1 MDFNENL
8 NELITNEIASLG
20 VTKFT
25 IALSG
30 GVDSMVLLDLLSKAK
45 RSSDVIKAIHI
56 NHNLHESSKEWVD
69 FVKDACKKYKLPLII
84 ESINPKQEGFGL
96 EAEAR
101 EQRYKKFKEIILDNE
116 CLLTAHH
123 LDDQIETTL
132 FRIFR
137 GTGLDGLRSIRKKAK
152 FGKGLLCRPLINIPR
167 EAIEQYAK
175 LNDIKWIEDPSNKN
189 IYFDRNYLRNNIVPS
204 IKKRWPNA
212 QKTITRLSS
221 LAENNQK
228 LLHEL
233 AKEDIGEIEKF
244 NVLDLGILS
253 NKSALRINNIFRFM
267 ILKNKMGIPSLK
279 VLENGIETLINAKS
293 DSPIITWDG
302 FSIRRYKNTLY
313 FFNPDLKQDEIRP
326 LKMKWFIDETIN
338 LGGNRGS
345 IQARF
350 IKGQGIALNKCPKSL
365 EIKYRKGGEQIKPSG
380 HKITKSLKNLFQEN
394 NVLPWVR
401 DQIPLFYLDEE
412 LISVGDLWFNQDY
425 KAKEQEDGFLISWD
439 RNIDIIHNS

>member
-1 MDFNENL
+1 MDFNQNL
-8 NELITNEIASLG
+8 NELIANEIDSLG
-20 VTKFT
+20 ATKYT

-45 RSSDVIKAIHI
+45 RSNYEVRAIHI
-56 NHNLHESSKEWVD
+56 NHNLYEGSKEWVD

-189 IYFDRNYLRNNIVPS
+189 IDFDRNYLRNNIVPS

-244 NVLDLGILS
+244 NVLDIGILS
-253 NKSALRINNIFRFM
+253 NKSSLRINNIFRFM
-267 ILKNKMGIPSLK
+267 ILKNRMGIPSLK

>member
-1 MDFNENL
+1 MNFNQNF
-8 NELITNEIASLG
+8 NELIANEIDSLG
-20 VTKFT
+20 ATKFT

-45 RSSDVIKAIHI
+45 RSSDEVRAIHI
-56 NHNLHESSKEWVD
+56 NHNLHEDSKEWID
-69 FVKDACKKYKLPLII
+69 FVKEACKKYKLPLII
-84 ESINPKQEGFGL
+84 ESIKPKQQGFGL
-96 EAEAR
+96 EADAR
-101 EQRYKKFKEIILDNE
+101 DQRYKKFKEIILDNE

-123 LDDQIETTL
+123 LDDQIETIL
-132 FRIFR
+132 YRIFR
-137 GTGLDGLRSIRKKAK
+137 GTGLDGLRSIRKNDK
-152 FGKGLLCRPLINIPR
+152 FGKGLLCRPFINVPR
-167 EAIEQYAK
+167 ADIEQYAK
-175 LNDIKWIEDPSNKN
+175 INNIKWIEDPTNKN
-189 IYFDRNYLRNNIVPS
+189 VDFDRNYLRKDIIPS
-204 IKKRWPNA
+204 IKKRWPKA
-212 QKTITRLSS
+212 QTTIPRLSS

-233 AKEDIGEIEKF
+233 AKEDVGEIKKF

-253 NKSALRINNIFRFM
+253 NKSALRINNIFRFL

-279 VLENGIETLINAKS
+279 VLEDGIETLINAES
-293 DSPIITWDG
+293 DSPIVSWDG
-302 FSIRRYKNTLY
+302 CSIRRYKNTLY
-313 FFNPDLKQDEIRP
+313 FFNHDLKQNEIRP
-326 LKMKWFIDETIN
+326 LKMKWFIEETIN

-350 IKGQGIALNKCPKSL
+350 IKGEGIALNKCPKSL

-401 DQIPLFYLDEE
+401 DQIPLVYLDDE

-425 KAKEQEDGFLISWD
+425 KAKEQEEGFLISWD

>member
-20 VTKFT
+20 VAKFT

-56 NHNLHESSKEWVD
+56 NHNLHESSKEWVN

-167 EAIEQYAK
+167 EAIEHYAK

-189 IYFDRNYLRNNIVPS
+189 IDFDRNYLRNNIVPS

-244 NVLDLGILS
+244 NVLDIGILS
-253 NKSALRINNIFRFM
+253 NKSSLRINNIFRFM

-279 VLENGIETLINAKS
+279 VLENAIETLKNAKS

>member
-69 FVKDACKKYKLPLII
+69 FAKDACKKYKLPLII

-189 IYFDRNYLRNNIVPS
+189 IDFDRNYLRNNIVPS

-244 NVLDLGILS
+244 NVLDIGILS
-253 NKSALRINNIFRFM
+253 NKSSLRINNIFRFM
-267 ILKNKMGIPSLK
+267 ILKNNMGIPSLK

-302 FSIRRYKNTLY
+302 CSIRRYKNTLY

>member
-20 VTKFT
+20 VTRFT

-30 GVDSMVLLDLLSKAK
+30 GLDSMVLLDLLSKAK

-69 FVKDACKKYKLPLII
+69 FAKDACKKYKLPLII

-96 EAEAR
+96 EADAR

-175 LNDIKWIEDPSNKN
+175 LNDIKWIEDPSNNN

-244 NVLDLGILS
+244 NVLDIGILS
-253 NKSALRINNIFRFM
+253 NKSSLRINNIFRFM
-267 ILKNKMGIPSLK
+267 IVKNKMGIPSLK
-279 VLENGIETLINAKS
+279 VLESGIETLINAKS

-401 DQIPLFYLDEE
+401 DQIPLVYLDED

-439 RNIDIIHNS
+439 RNIEIIHNS

>member
-69 FVKDACKKYKLPLII
+69 FAKDACKKYKLPLII

-116 CLLTAHH
+116 CLLTAHQ

-152 FGKGLLCRPLINIPR
+152 FGKGLLFRPLINIPR

-189 IYFDRNYLRNNIVPS
+189 IDFDRNYLRNNIVPS

-244 NVLDLGILS
+244 NVLDIGILS
-253 NKSALRINNIFRFM
+253 NKSSLRINNIFRFM

-338 LGGNRGS
+338 LVGNRGS

>member
-56 NHNLHESSKEWVD
+56 NHNLHETSKEWVD
-69 FVKDACKKYKLPLII
+69 FVTDACKKYKLPLII

-189 IYFDRNYLRNNIVPS
+189 IDFDRNYLRNNIVPS

-244 NVLDLGILS
+244 NVLDIGILS
-253 NKSALRINNIFRFM
+253 NKSSLRINNIFRFM

-293 DSPIITWDG
+293 NSPIVTWDG
-302 FSIRRYKNTLY
+302 CSIRRYKDTLY
-313 FFNPDLKQDEIRP
+313 FFNPDLQHDEIRP
-326 LKMKWFIDETIN
+326 IKMKWFIDQTIN

-345 IQARF
+345 IKATF
-350 IKGQGIALNKCPKSL
+350 IKGQGIALNRCPKSL

-401 DQIPLFYLDEE
+401 DQIPLVYLDED
-412 LISVGDLWFNQDY
+412 LISVGDLWFNHDY

>member
-8 NELITNEIASLG
+8 NELITSEIVSLG

-30 GVDSMVLLDLLSKAK
+30 GVDSMVLLDLLSKTK
-45 RSSDVIKAIHI
+45 RSSDAIKAIHI
-56 NHNLHESSKEWVD
+56 NHNLHDSSKEWVD
-69 FVKDACKKYKLPLII
+69 FVKEACKEYKLPLII
-84 ESINPKQEGFGL
+84 KSINPKQEGFGL

-101 EQRYKKFKEIILDNE
+101 DQRYKKFKEVILDNE

-123 LDDQIETTL
+123 LDDQIETIL

-137 GTGLDGLRSIRKKAK
+137 GTGLDGLRSIRKKTK
-152 FGKGLLCRPLINIPR
+152 FGKGFLCRPLINVPR

-175 LNDIKWIEDPSNKN
+175 LNNIKWIEDPSNKN
-189 IYFDRNYLRNNIVPS
+189 IDFDRNYLRNNIIPS
-204 IKKRWPNA
+204 IKKRWPKA
-212 QKTITRLSS
+212 QTTITRLSS

-244 NVLDLGILS
+244 NVIDLGILS
-253 NKSALRINNIFRFM
+253 NKSSLRINNIFRFM
-267 ILKNKMGIPSLK
+267 ILKNNMGIPSLK
-279 VLENGIETLINAKS
+279 VLENVIETLINAKS
-293 DSPIITWDG
+293 DSPIVTWDG
-302 FSIRRYKNTLY
+302 CSIRRYKNTLY

-326 LKMKWFIDETIN
+326 FKMKWFIDETLN
-338 LGGNRGS
+338 LGGDRGS

-350 IKGQGIALNKCPKSL
+350 IKGEGIALNKCRKNL
-365 EIKYRKGGEQIKPSG
+365 EIKYRKGGEQINPSG

-401 DQIPLFYLDEE
+401 GQIPLVYLDED

-425 KAKEQEDGFLISWD
+425 KAKEQEDGFLISWK

>member
-56 NHNLHESSKEWVD
+56 NHNLHESSKEWID
-69 FVKDACKKYKLPLII
+69 FAKDACKKYKLPLII

-123 LDDQIETTL
+123 LDDQIETML

-152 FGKGLLCRPLINIPR
+152 FGKGLLFRPLINIPR

-189 IYFDRNYLRNNIVPS
+189 IDFDRNYLRNNIVPS

-244 NVLDLGILS
+244 NVLDIGILS
-253 NKSALRINNIFRFM
+253 NKSSLRINNIFRFM
-267 ILKNKMGIPSLK
+267 ILKNNMGIPSLK

-394 NVLPWVR
+394 NVLPLVR

-412 LISVGDLWFNQDY
+412 LVSVGDLWFNQDY
-425 KAKEQEDGFLISWD
+425 KAKKQEDGFLISWE
-439 RNIDIIHNS
+439 RNMDIIHNS

>member
-8 NELITNEIASLG
+8 NKLITNEIASLG

-30 GVDSMVLLDLLSKAK
+30 GIDSMVLLDLLSKAK

-69 FVKDACKKYKLPLII
+69 FAKEACKKYKLPLII

-101 EQRYKKFKEIILDNE
+101 EQRYKKLKEIIIDNE

-137 GTGLDGLRSIRKKAK
+137 GTGIDGLRSIRKKAK

-189 IYFDRNYLRNNIVPS
+189 IDFDRNYLRNNIVPS

-244 NVLDLGILS
+244 NVLDIGILS
-253 NKSALRINNIFRFM
+253 NKSSLRINNIFRFM

-380 HKITKSLKNLFQEN
+380 HKITKSLKNLFREN

-412 LISVGDLWFNQDY
+412 LVSVGDLWFNQDY

>member
-56 NHNLHESSKEWVD
+56 NHNLNKSSKEWVD

-96 EAEAR
+96 EADAR

-123 LDDQIETTL
+123 LDDQIETML

-175 LNDIKWIEDPSNKN
+175 LNDIKWIEDPSNNN

-244 NVLDLGILS
+244 NVLDIGILS
-253 NKSALRINNIFRFM
+253 NKSSLRINNIFRFM

-350 IKGQGIALNKCPKSL
+350 IKGEGIALNKCPKSL

>member
-1 MDFNENL
+1 MDFSENL
-8 NELITNEIASLG
+8 NELITNEIASLA
-20 VTKFT
+20 VTKFS

-45 RSSDVIKAIHI
+45 GSNDEVRAIHI
-56 NHNLHESSKEWVD
+56 NHNLHESSEEWVD
-69 FVKDACKKYKLPLII
+69 FVKETCEKYKLPLII

-96 EAEAR
+96 EADAR
-101 EQRYKKFKEIILDNE
+101 DQRYKKFKEIILDNE

-123 LDDQIETTL
+123 LDDQTETIL
-132 FRIFR
+132 YRIFR

-152 FGKGLLCRPLINIPR
+152 FGKGLLCRPLINVPR

-175 LNDIKWIEDPSNKN
+175 LNNIKWIEDPSNKN
-189 IYFDRNYLRNNIVPS
+189 IDFDRNYLRNNIVPS

-244 NVLDLGILS
+244 NVLDIGILS
-253 NKSALRINNIFRFM
+253 NKSSLRINNIFRFM

-412 LISVGDLWFNQDY
+412 LVSVGDLWFNQDY

>member
-1 MDFNENL
+1 MDFSENL
-8 NELITNEIASLG
+8 NELITNEIASLA
-20 VTKFT
+20 VTKFS

-45 RSSDVIKAIHI
+45 GSNDEVRAIHI
-56 NHNLHESSKEWVD
+56 NHNLHESSEEWVD
-69 FVKDACKKYKLPLII
+69 FVKETCEKYKLPLII

-96 EAEAR
+96 EADAR
-101 EQRYKKFKEIILDNE
+101 DQRYKKFKEIILDNE

-123 LDDQIETTL
+123 LDDQTETIL
-132 FRIFR
+132 YRIFR

-152 FGKGLLCRPLINIPR
+152 FGKGLLCRPLINVPR

-175 LNDIKWIEDPSNKN
+175 LNNIKWIEDPSNKN
-189 IYFDRNYLRNNIVPS
+189 IDFDRNYLRNNIIPS
-204 IKKRWPNA
+204 IKKRWPKA
-212 QKTITRLSS
+212 QRTIPRLSS

-253 NKSALRINNIFRFM
+253 NKSSLRINNIFRFM
-267 ILKNKMGIPSLK
+267 ILKNNMGIPSLK

-350 IKGQGIALNKCPKSL
+350 IKGEGIALNKCPKSL

-401 DQIPLFYLDEE
+401 DQIPLVYLDED

-425 KAKEQEDGFLISWD
+425 RAKEQEEGFLISWD

>member
-8 NELITNEIASLG
+8 NELITNEIASLD

-69 FVKDACKKYKLPLII
+69 FAKDACKKYKLPLII

-189 IYFDRNYLRNNIVPS
+189 IDFDRNYLRNNIVPS

-244 NVLDLGILS
+244 NVLDIGILS
-253 NKSALRINNIFRFM
+253 NKSSLRINNIFRFM

-326 LKMKWFIDETIN
+326 LKTKWFIDETIN

-350 IKGQGIALNKCPKSL
+350 IKGQGIALKKCPKSL

-380 HKITKSLKNLFQEN
+380 HKITKSLKNLFQEI

>member
-56 NHNLHESSKEWVD
+56 NHNLHESSNEWVD
-69 FVKDACKKYKLPLII
+69 FVKDACKRYKLPLII

-175 LNDIKWIEDPSNKN
+175 LNDIKWIEDPSNNN

-244 NVLDLGILS
+244 NVLDIGILS
-253 NKSALRINNIFRFM
+253 NKSSLRINNIFRFM

>member
-8 NELITNEIASLG
+8 NELITNEIASLD

-69 FVKDACKKYKLPLII
+69 FVKDVCKKYKLPLII

-96 EAEAR
+96 EADAR
-101 EQRYKKFKEIILDNE
+101 EQRYNKFKEIILDNE

-167 EAIEQYAK
+167 EAIEKYAK

-189 IYFDRNYLRNNIVPS
+189 IDFDRNYLRNNIVPS

-244 NVLDLGILS
+244 NVLDIGILS
-253 NKSALRINNIFRFM
+253 NKSSLRINNIFRFM

>member
-8 NELITNEIASLG
+8 NELITNEIASLD

-56 NHNLHESSKEWVD
+56 NHNLHESSKEWVN

-123 LDDQIETTL
+123 LDDQIETML

-152 FGKGLLCRPLINIPR
+152 FGKGLLFRPLINIPR

-189 IYFDRNYLRNNIVPS
+189 IDFDRNYLRNNIVPS

-244 NVLDLGILS
+244 NVLDIGILS
-253 NKSALRINNIFRFM
+253 NKSSLRINNIFRFL

-326 LKMKWFIDETIN
+326 LKMKWFIDQTIN

-350 IKGQGIALNKCPKSL
+350 IKGEGIALNKCPKSL

-425 KAKEQEDGFLISWD
+425 RAKEQEEGFLISWD

>member
-69 FVKDACKKYKLPLII
+69 FVKDACKKYKLPLIV

-152 FGKGLLCRPLINIPR
+152 FGKGLLFRPLINIPR

-175 LNDIKWIEDPSNKN
+175 LNDIKWIEDPSNNN

-244 NVLDLGILS
+244 NVLDIGILS
-253 NKSALRINNIFRFM
+253 NKSSLRINNIFRFM

>member
-69 FVKDACKKYKLPLII
+69 FVKDVCKKYKLPLII

-189 IYFDRNYLRNNIVPS
+189 IDFDRNYLRNNIIPS
-204 IKKRWPNA
+204 IKKRWPNV

-244 NVLDLGILS
+244 NVLDIGILS
-253 NKSALRINNIFRFM
+253 NKSSLRINNIFRFM

-326 LKMKWFIDETIN
+326 LKMKWFIDQTIN

>member
-1 MDFNENL
+1 MDFSENL
-8 NELITNEIASLG
+8 NELITNEIASLA
-20 VTKFT
+20 VTKFS

-45 RSSDVIKAIHI
+45 GSNDEVRAIHI
-56 NHNLHESSKEWVD
+56 NHNLHESSEEWVD
-69 FVKDACKKYKLPLII
+69 FVKETCEKYKLPLII

-96 EAEAR
+96 EADAR
-101 EQRYKKFKEIILDNE
+101 DQRYKKFKEIILDNE

-123 LDDQIETTL
+123 LDDQTETIL
-132 FRIFR
+132 YRIFR

-152 FGKGLLCRPLINIPR
+152 FGKGLLCRPLINVPR

-175 LNDIKWIEDPSNKN
+175 LNNIKWIEDPSNKN
-189 IYFDRNYLRNNIVPS
+189 IDFDRNYLRNNIIPS
-204 IKKRWPNA
+204 IKKRWPKA
-212 QKTITRLSS
+212 QRTIPRLSS

-233 AKEDIGEIEKF
+233 AKEDIGPIERF

-267 ILKNKMGIPSLK
+267 ILKNNMGIPSLK

-293 DSPIITWDG
+293 DSPIVSWDG
-302 FSIRRYKNTLY
+302 CSIRRYKNTLY
-313 FFNPDLKQDEIRP
+313 FFNPDLKRDEIRP

-350 IKGQGIALNKCPKSL
+350 IKGEGIALNKCPKSL

-380 HKITKSLKNLFQEN
+380 HNITKSLKNLFQEN

-401 DQIPLFYLDEE
+401 DQIPLVYLDED

-439 RNIDIIHNS
+439 RNIEIIHNS

>member
-20 VTKFT
+20 VAKFT

-56 NHNLHESSKEWVD
+56 NHNLHENSKKWVD

-123 LDDQIETTL
+123 LDDQIETML

-175 LNDIKWIEDPSNKN
+175 LNDIKWIEDPSNNN

-244 NVLDLGILS
+244 NVLDIGILS
-253 NKSALRINNIFRFM
+253 NKSSLRINNIFRFM

>member
-20 VTKFT
+20 VAKFT

-69 FVKDACKKYKLPLII
+69 FAKDACKKYKLPLII

-96 EAEAR
+96 EADAR

-189 IYFDRNYLRNNIVPS
+189 IYFDRNYLRNNIIPS

-244 NVLDLGILS
+244 NVLDIGILS
-253 NKSALRINNIFRFM
+253 NKSSLRINNIFRFM

-345 IQARF
+345 IEARF

>member
-1 MDFNENL
+1 MDFDENL
-8 NELITNEIASLG
+8 NELITNEIVSLG

-30 GVDSMVLLDLLSKAK
+30 GVDSMVLLDLLVKAK
-45 RSSDVIKAIHI
+45 RSSDLVKAIHI
-56 NHNLHESSKEWVD
+56 NHNLHQSSKEWVD

-84 ESINPKQEGFGL
+84 ESIKPKQEGFGL

-101 EQRYKKFKEIILDNE
+101 DQRYKKFKEIILDNE

-123 LDDQIETTL
+123 LDDQVETTL

-137 GTGLDGLRSIRKKAK
+137 GTGLDGLRSIRKKDK
-152 FGKGLLCRPLINIPR
+152 FGKGLLCRPLINVPR
-167 EAIEQYAK
+167 EAIEKYAK
-175 LNDIKWIEDPSNKN
+175 LNNIKWIEDPSNKN
-189 IYFDRNYLRNNIVPS
+189 IDFDRNYLRNNIIPS
-204 IKKRWPNA
+204 IKKRWPEA
-212 QKTITRLSS
+212 QTTITRLSS

-228 LLHEL
+228 LLEEL
-233 AKEDIGEIEKF
+233 AQEDIGKMEKF
-244 NVLDLGILS
+244 NALDLAILS

-267 ILKNKMGIPSLK
+267 IQKNNMGIPSLK
-279 VLENGIETLINAKS
+279 VLEKGIETLLNSKS
-293 DSPIITWDG
+293 NSPIVNWNRY
-302 FSIRRYKNTLY
+302 SIRRYKNKLY
-313 FFNPDLKQDEIRP
+313 FFNPDLQHDDSRP

-365 EIKYRKGGEQIKPSG
+365 EIKYRKGGEQIKPLG

>member
-1 MDFNENL
+1 MDFSENL
-8 NELITNEIASLG
+8 NELITNEIASLA
-20 VTKFT
+20 VTKFS

-45 RSSDVIKAIHI
+45 GSNDEVRAIHI
-56 NHNLHESSKEWVD
+56 NHNLHESSEEWVD
-69 FVKDACKKYKLPLII
+69 FVKETCEKYKLPLII

-96 EAEAR
+96 EADAR
-101 EQRYKKFKEIILDNE
+101 DQRYKKFKEIILDNE

-123 LDDQIETTL
+123 LDDQTETIL
-132 FRIFR
+132 YRIFR

-152 FGKGLLCRPLINIPR
+152 FGKGLLCRPLINVPR

-175 LNDIKWIEDPSNKN
+175 LNNIKWIEDPSNKN
-189 IYFDRNYLRNNIVPS
+189 IDFDRNYLRNNIIPS
-204 IKKRWPNA
+204 IKKRWPKA
-212 QKTITRLSS
+212 QRTIPRLSS

-233 AKEDIGEIEKF
+233 AKEDIGPIERF

-267 ILKNKMGIPSLK
+267 ILKNNMGIPSLK

-293 DSPIITWDG
+293 DSPIVSWDG
-302 FSIRRYKNTLY
+302 CSIRRYKNTLY

-350 IKGQGIALNKCPKSL
+350 IKGEGIALNKCPKSL

-380 HKITKSLKNLFQEN
+380 HNITKSLKNLFQEN

-401 DQIPLFYLDEE
+401 DQIPLVYLDED

-439 RNIDIIHNS
+439 RNIEIIHNS

>member
-1 MDFNENL
+1 MDFNQNF
-8 NELITNEIASLG
+8 NELIANEIDSLG
-20 VTKFT
+20 ATKFT

-45 RSSDVIKAIHI
+45 RSSDEVRAIHI
-56 NHNLHESSKEWVD
+56 NHNLHEDSKEWVD
-69 FVKDACKKYKLPLII
+69 FVKEACKKYKLPLII
-84 ESINPKQEGFGL
+84 ESIKPKQQGFGL
-96 EAEAR
+96 EADAR
-101 EQRYKKFKEIILDNE
+101 DQRYKKFKEIILDNE

-123 LDDQIETTL
+123 LDDQIETIL
-132 FRIFR
+132 YRIFR
-137 GTGLDGLRSIRKKAK
+137 GTGLDGLRSIRKNDQ
-152 FGKGLLCRPLINIPR
+152 FGKGLLCRPLISVPR
-167 EAIEQYAK
+167 ADIEQYAK
-175 LNDIKWIEDPSNKN
+175 INNIKWIEDPTNKN
-189 IYFDRNYLRNNIVPS
+189 IDFDRNYLRKDIIPS
-204 IKKRWPNA
+204 IKKRWPKA
-212 QKTITRLSS
+212 QTTIPRLSS

-233 AKEDIGEIEKF
+233 AREDVGEIKKF

-279 VLENGIETLINAKS
+279 VLEDGIETLINAES
-293 DSPIITWDG
+293 DSPIVSWDG
-302 FSIRRYKNTLY
+302 CSIRRYKNTLY
-313 FFNPDLKQDEIRP
+313 FFNHDLKQHEIRP

-350 IKGQGIALNKCPKSL
+350 IKGEGIALNKCPKSL

-401 DQIPLFYLDEE
+401 DQIPLVYLDED

-425 KAKEQEDGFLISWD
+425 RAKEQEEGFLISWD

>member
-25 IALSG
+25 IAPSG

-56 NHNLHESSKEWVD
+56 NHNLHETSKEWVD
-69 FVKDACKKYKLPLII
+69 FVTDACKKYKLPLIV

-175 LNDIKWIEDPSNKN
+175 LNDIKWIEDPSNNN

-244 NVLDLGILS
+244 NVLDIGILS
-253 NKSALRINNIFRFM
+253 NKSSLRINNIFRFM

>member
-56 NHNLHESSKEWVD
+56 NHNLHENSREWVD
-69 FVKDACKKYKLPLII
+69 FAKDACKKYKLPLII
-84 ESINPKQEGFGL
+84 ESIKPKQEGFGL

-123 LDDQIETTL
+123 LDDQIETML

-167 EAIEQYAK
+167 EAIEQYAI
-175 LNDIKWIEDPSNKN
+175 LNDIKWIEDPSNNN

-244 NVLDLGILS
+244 NVLDIGILS
-253 NKSALRINNIFRFM
+253 NKSSLRINNIFRFM

>member
-69 FVKDACKKYKLPLII
+69 FAKDACKKYKLPLII

-123 LDDQIETTL
+123 LDDQIETML

-189 IYFDRNYLRNNIVPS
+189 IDFDRNYLRNNIVPS

-212 QKTITRLSS
+212 QKTITRHSS

-244 NVLDLGILS
+244 NVLDIGILS
-253 NKSALRINNIFRFM
+253 NKSSLRINNIFRFM

-302 FSIRRYKNTLY
+302 FSIRRYKDTLY

>member
-30 GVDSMVLLDLLSKAK
+30 GVDSMVLLDLLLKAK

-69 FVKDACKKYKLPLII
+69 FAKDACKKYKLPLII

-96 EAEAR
+96 EADAR

-189 IYFDRNYLRNNIVPS
+189 IDFDRNYLRNNIVPS

-244 NVLDLGILS
+244 NVLDIGILS
-253 NKSALRINNIFRFM
+253 NKSSLRINNIFRFM

-326 LKMKWFIDETIN
+326 LKMKWFIDQTIN

-401 DQIPLFYLDEE
+401 DQIPLVCLGEDI
-412 LISVGDLWFNQDY
+412 ISVGDLWFNQDY
-425 KAKEQEDGFLISWD
+425 KAKEQEDGFLVYWD
-439 RNIDIIHNS
+439 KDIDIIHNS

>member
-56 NHNLHESSKEWVD
+56 NHNLHETSKEWVD
-69 FVKDACKKYKLPLII
+69 FVTDACKKYKLPLII

-123 LDDQIETTL
+123 LDDQIETML

-189 IYFDRNYLRNNIVPS
+189 IDFDRNYLRNNIVPS

-244 NVLDLGILS
+244 NVLDIGILS
-253 NKSALRINNIFRFM
+253 NKSSLRINNIFRFM

-412 LISVGDLWFNQDY
+412 LVSVGDLWFNQDY